1 MSDSNAV
8 YYINRNAKK
17 EGPYTL
23 EELGAQGIE
32 PTTRIFKP
40 GLKSFFDACEIQE
53 INERYFTREAQAA
66 PKSPVREKENVPE
79 VDLGKNSIAEAARRE
94 RERRRRQEE
103 AEKAVRQFAGPERPY
118 PNPLGP
124 EDNAPVAGSEAWSF
138 PSASPKTAE
147 TGFSPDEPKE
157 WYVIVDGATTGPF
170 SMSELKGHGLTMQ
183 SKVWRDGMTDWIDA
197 SLIPEISPFLSP
209 VPPLPPQDSGLP
221 LPPSLPGTPHESVF
235 PDNSA
240 ETSSP
245 EMEDYG
251 HPTTPAVISLIMALG
266 YVAMMIVL
274 STSASFLE
282 SMDLDA
288 EYGDTTWVTVLAA
301 LTAIPSLILAVCSL
315 SCASM
320 AKNNYFKDKG
330 AKAQRM
336 SGAATAYGLSSIL
349 ITVLFAIGAIS
360 VFIEATSY

>member
-23 EELGAQGIE
+23 EELGGQGIE

-40 GLKSFFDACEIQE
+40 GLKSFFNACEIQE

-118 PNPLGP
+118 PNPFGP

-170 SMSELKGHGLTMQ
+170 SMSELKGQGLTMQ

-209 VPPLPPQDSGLP
+209 IPPLPPQVSGLP
-221 LPPSLPGTPHESVF
+221 LPPQMPGAQQPEIF
-235 PDNSA
+235 PENSSGTA
-240 ETSSP
+240 TT

-251 HPTTPAVISLIMALG
+251 HPTAPAVVSLLLSIPYAGYNLYYSLWTTRDFISEYVDSVVIYYVG
-266 YVAMMIVL
+266 YI
-274 STSASFLE
+274 
-282 SMDLDA
+282 
-288 EYGDTTWVTVLAA
+288 LAA
-301 LTAIPSLILAVCSL
+301 ILPFLLAICSL
-315 SCASM
+315 FCASK
-320 AKNNYFKDKG
+320 AKSNYFKDHG

-336 SGAATAYGLSSIL
+336 SGAATAYGVASI
-349 ITVLFAIGAIS
+349 IIS
-360 VFIEATSY
+360 VLSVAAGFVVRYGSSGSFL